1 VEKVKDESVWIYKN
15 IENALGE
22 KHQKNNLKRRAK

>member
-1 VEKVKDESVWIYKN
+1 MRYEKLKQIYEN
-15 IENALGE
+15 IENALGK